1 MITDGTIDATVYE
14 RCLSKIGVFESSIGD
29 CSEILGDISDQIL
42 KIMFDPELSETERTS
57 KIEQMADNEVK
68 KVQEMRNLE
77 QEEKSLYGFDLSNYI
92 QNKDVQD
99 AENIWIS
106 PTSIQEM
113 VDTFMYVLLGEGEYI
128 RG

>member
-1 MITDGTIDATVYE
+1 
-14 RCLSKIGVFESSIGD
+14 
-29 CSEILGDISDQIL
+29 
-42 KIMFDPELSETERTS
+42 
-57 KIEQMADNEVK
+57 
-68 KVQEMRNLE
+68 MRNLE

-113 VDTFMYVLLGEGEYI
+113 VDTFMNDLLGEGEYI
-128 RG
+128 RGKMI